1 MSHHKLKV
9 ISSVIALALFSGCT
23 TKVVSQKPAV
33 NTYLN
38 QVQLHE
44 LIPVEVE
51 PQRKSKSVAGKGIA
65 PLRYKNDSLTYAKT
79 GVPNV
84 EGKVQTSTYDHSPK
98 LAPAVTAVQRVDHT
112 SLSLNQAQ
120 VDEAGFVMGNWP
132 SKPSQR
138 VVRAFTTER
147 NDSFKQTIS
156 RWLLME
162 GYQSTRFILSEDI
175 EDTLDKDTDVSGTY
189 YDSLPTALNQ
199 LSSVASQ
206 KDVDYKTKLPK
217 DFKLYV
223 SLNNKSRSATVY
235 SVSNALEIH
244 HDGNPVDTKLIE
256 PDQSY
261 QVFKGESYEAA
272 IYRWIGDV
280 GYLKFGKL
288 VNEDTNKVLSQK
300 IPVNDTINEDFSQ
313 ATTLLMLQAIEQAKN
328 DEQNEKDGFISDGGK
343 DSLELHL
350 FLNEIKHEAIL
361 TSSNQP
367 VTMFTVSKGS
377 LKENFK
383 RLTEFYS
390 WNQNVENLDSHFMAS
405 DFEIDFSY
413 PIVSE
418 KGNIERALTELLDGF
433 PNLRGAIVPSTR
445 TAYVVKEN

>member
-1 MSHHKLKV
+1 MSQHSLKA
-9 ISSVIALALFSGCT
+9 ISTVIALVLLGGCT
-23 TKVVSQKPAV
+23 TQEAAEKPAE

-38 QVQLHE
+38 QVQLDE
-44 LIPVEVE
+44 LVAIEVE
-51 PQRKSKSVAGKGIA
+51 PQSKSKSVAKKDYA
-65 PLRYKNDSLTYAKT
+65 PFSHKAEKSTYAQT
-79 GVPNV
+79 GIPEA
-84 EGKVQTSTYDHSPK
+84 EGKVHTSSYNHAPE
-98 LAPAVTAVQRVDHT
+98 LAPAVSAVQRVDHT

-120 VDEAGFVMGNWP
+120 VEEAGFVMGNWP
-132 SKPSQR
+132 AKPSQR
-138 VVRAFTTER
+138 VVRAFTTDR
-147 NDSFKQTIS
+147 NDSFKETIS

-162 GYQSTRFILSEDI
+162 GYKTTRFILSEDI
-175 EDTLDKDTDVSGTY
+175 DNTLDKDTDVTGTY
-189 YDSLPTALNQ
+189 YDSLPTALNE

-206 KDVDYKTKLPK
+206 KDIDYKTRLPK

-235 SVSNALEIH
+235 SVNNALEIH
-244 HDGNPVDTKLIE
+244 HDGNPVDTKLLE
-256 PDQSY
+256 PEQSY

-272 IYRWIGDV
+272 LYRWIGDV

-288 VNEDTNKVLSQK
+288 VNEDVTKVLSQK

-313 ATTLLMLQAIEQAKN
+313 ATTLLMLQAVEQAK
-328 DEQNEKDGFISDGGK
+328 DDHKNEKDGFISESGK
-343 DSLELHL
+343 SSLELHL
-350 FLNEIKHEAIL
+350 FLNDIKHEAIL

-377 LKENFK
+377 LKDNFN
-383 RLTEFYS
+383 RLADFYS
-390 WNQNVENLDSHFMAS
+390 WNKNVEDLDTHFMAN